1 MIIEKAVFG
10 SLFFTVIVQGLR
22 QLLPNIIAYPWQVLV
37 CSIVPENYRDHRWFN
52 DKNSIFYFSSEHVK
66 IHKLPLT
73 SQSNLR
79 SIVLLFGLCFWLL
92 SQFNAE
98 DIVEGWSSLTTLVV
112 VATFIALPV
121 KVAYEGL
128 EKFNPDVVLRVTFSS
143 ISLLLSFRLV
153 LFLD

>member
-22 QLLPNIIAYPWQVLV
+22 QLLPNIV
-37 CSIVPENYRDHRWFN
+37 
-52 DKNSIFYFSSEHVK
+52 
-66 IHKLPLT
+66 
-73 SQSNLR
+73 
-79 SIVLLFGLCFWLL
+79 
-92 SQFNAE
+92 
-98 DIVEGWSSLTTLVV
+98 
-112 VATFIALPV
+112 ALPV
-121 KVAYEGL
+121 KVPYEGL